1 MPWEKQ
7 FDKADA
13 LGRALDAFWWE
24 GYDATSMTDLLDR
37 MGIQKGSFYA
47 TFGSKHEI
55 LVEALERYTA
65 ERSEEFERLH
75 SEPSPRGALERHLRT
90 LAGSACSADGQ
101 RGCFAVNAG
110 LELAGRDAKVR
121 EIVQRAMRGHEQH
134 YFRLLVAAR
143 ARGEVARELDPRE
156 TARGLLAL
164 VLGIRV
170 LSRSRAPCSVIESV
184 RDQALAL
191 LGP

>member
-7 FDKADA
+7 FDKANA
-13 LGRALDAFWWE
+13 LERALDAFWWG

-47 TFGSKHEI
+47 TFGSKHEVLI
-55 LVEALERYTA
+55 EALERYTA
-65 ERSEEFERLH
+65 ERFDEFERLH
-75 SEPSPRGALERHLRT
+75 SEPSPRGALERHLRK
-90 LAGSACSADGQ
+90 LAAYACSAEGE
-101 RGCFAVNAG
+101 RGCFAVNSG
-110 LELAGRDAKVR
+110 LELAGRDDKVR
-121 EIVQRAMRGHEQH
+121 EIVQRALSAHEEH

-143 ARGEVARELDPRE
+143 DRGEVARELDPRE

-170 LSRSRAPCSVIESV
+170 MARSRAPHSVIASV